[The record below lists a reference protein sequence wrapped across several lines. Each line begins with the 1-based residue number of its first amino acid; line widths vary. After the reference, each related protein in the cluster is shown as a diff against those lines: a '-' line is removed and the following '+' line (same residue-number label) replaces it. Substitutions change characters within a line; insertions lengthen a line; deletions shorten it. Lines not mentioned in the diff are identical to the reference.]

1 MMLNQSRI
9 TPILEPNQ
17 AGDAVPHMV
26 LNTLPIQV
34 AAAAFW
40 LPMLSSVATGSQQDA
55 DTV

>member
-1 MMLNQSRI
+1 MLNQSRI